1 MKEQIDMAYS
11 NSRYLLTGKEALA
24 LRKTASLMTV
34 TNYAGGPVSSMRNLL
49 SDSEQ
54 KDHKIKPHASLSINF
69 ERKQ

>member
-1 MKEQIDMAYS
+1 MAYS
-11 NSRYLLTGKEALA
+11 NSQYLLTGKEALA

-54 KDHKIKPHASLSINF
+54 KDHKIKPHA
-69 ERKQ
+69 